1 MGKQE
6 QKYRFVIEFGLHCF
20 TRGPNTHHNEELRH
34 VDSALHY
41 SDSRETRIFCFDR
54 YALSSNLPKIAKS
67 VDKRPCFHTGRGN
80 FFVIELVS
88 RSGEKREYE
97 VYFQVSRAR
106 GGLLRLF
113 VESAYVRDE
122 EHECDLK
129 QSKSTPREG

>member
-1 MGKQE
+1 M
-6 QKYRFVIEFGLHCF
+6 
-20 TRGPNTHHNEELRH
+20 
-34 VDSALHY
+34 DSALHY

-54 YALSSNLPKIAKS
+54 YALSFNLPKIAKS

-88 RSGEKREYE
+88 GSGEKREYE

-122 EHECDLK
+122 DHDSSQPKRKKIGFFVIAHNRQANKLIK
-129 QSKSTPREG
+129 TPQ